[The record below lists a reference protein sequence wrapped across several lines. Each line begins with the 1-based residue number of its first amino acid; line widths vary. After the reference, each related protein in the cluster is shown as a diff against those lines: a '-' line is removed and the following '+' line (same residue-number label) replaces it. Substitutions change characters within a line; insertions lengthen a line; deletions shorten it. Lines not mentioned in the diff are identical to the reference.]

1 MQVIE
6 KPKQMQSLS
15 EALRRE
21 GKKIA
26 FVPTMGY
33 FHEGHLTLMRE
44 AKRLGDVLVVSIF
57 VNPLQFG
64 PSEDYDRYPR
74 DLERDL
80 KMAEEVG
87 VDIVFHPQVED
98 IYPPNFQT
106 YVEVSELQKYL
117 CGRFRPNHFRGVAT
131 VVLKLFNIVK
141 PHVAV
146 FGLKDYQQYL
156 IIKRMVK
163 DLNLDVEVVGIPTVR
178 EEDNLAASS
187 RNVYLNAEERKAA
200 RALYKALMEAK
211 RLFEEGERNASKL
224 LEASRKVIEREPL
237 VNLQYLELCDPET
250 LEPLSGNIERAL
262 LAIAAWVGKTRLID
276 NIILE

>member
-21 GKKIA
+21 GKRIA

-44 AKRLGDVLVVSIF
+44 AKRLGDILVISIF

-64 PSEDYDRYPR
+64 PSEDYERYPR

-87 VDIVFHPQVED
+87 VDIVFCPQVYD
-98 IYPPNFQT
+98 MYPSNFQT

-117 CGRFRPNHFRGVAT
+117 CGKFRPGHFRGVAT

-156 IIKRMVK
+156 IIKRMVE
-163 DLNLDVEVVGIPTVR
+163 DLNLDIEVVGVPTVR
-178 EEDNLAASS
+178 EEDHLAASS

-211 RLFEEGERNASKL
+211 RLFEKGERSASKI
-224 LEASRKVIEREPL
+224 LEASRRVIEQEPL
-237 VNLQYLELCDPET
+237 VNLQYLELCNPET
-250 LEPLSGNIERAL
+250 LEPLSGDIKRAL
-262 LAIAAWVGKTRLID
+262 LAVAAWVGKARLID

>member
-156 IIKRMVK
+156 IIKRMVE

-187 RNVYLNAEERKAA
+187 RNVYLNMEERKAA

-211 RLFEEGERNASKL
+211 RLFEDGERNASKL

>member
-87 VDIVFHPQVED
+87 VEIVFHPQVED

-156 IIKRMVK
+156 IIKRMVE

>member
-15 EALRRE
+15 EGLRRE
-21 GKKIA
+21 GKRIA

-44 AKRLGDVLVVSIF
+44 AKRLGDILVISIF

-64 PSEDYDRYPR
+64 PSEDYERYPR

-80 KMAEEVG
+80 KMAEGVG
-87 VDIVFHPQVED
+87 VDIVFCPQVYD
-98 IYPPNFQT
+98 MYPSNFQT

-117 CGRFRPNHFRGVAT
+117 CGKFRPGHFRGVAT

-156 IIKRMVK
+156 IIKRMVE
-163 DLNLDVEVVGIPTVR
+163 DLNLDIEVVGIPTVR
-178 EEDNLAASS
+178 EEDHLAASS

-211 RLFEEGERNASKL
+211 RLFEEGERSASKI
-224 LEASRKVIEREPL
+224 LEASRRVIEQEPL

-250 LEPLSGNIERAL
+250 LEPLSGDIKRAL
-262 LAIAAWVGKTRLID
+262 LAVAAWVGKTRLID

>member
-117 CGRFRPNHFRGVAT
+117 CGKFRPNHFRGVAT

-156 IIKRMVK
+156 IIKRMVE

-187 RNVYLNAEERKAA
+187 RNVYLNMEERKAA

>member
-15 EALRRE
+15 EALRRD
-21 GKKIA
+21 GKRIA

-44 AKRLGDVLVVSIF
+44 AKRLGDVLVISIF

-64 PSEDYDRYPR
+64 PSEDYERYPR

-80 KMAEEVG
+80 KMAEGVG
-87 VDIVFHPQVED
+87 VDIVFRPRVYD
-98 IYPPNFQT
+98 MYPSNFQT
-106 YVEVSELQKYL
+106 HVEVSELQKYL
-117 CGRFRPNHFRGVAT
+117 CGKFRPGHFRGVAT

-156 IIKRMVK
+156 IIKQMVE

-178 EEDNLAASS
+178 EEDHLAASS

-200 RALYKALMEAK
+200 RSLYKALSEAK
-211 RLFEEGERNASKL
+211 RLFEEGERNAFKL
-224 LEASRKVIEREPL
+224 IESSRKVIEQEPL
-237 VNLQYLELCDPET
+237 INLQYLELCDPET
-250 LEPLSGNIERAL
+250 LEPLSGDIKRAL

>member
-64 PSEDYDRYPR
+64 PSEDCDRYPR

-156 IIKRMVK
+156 IIKRMVE

>member
-156 IIKRMVK
+156 IIKRMVE

>member
-21 GKKIA
+21 GKRIA

-44 AKRLGDVLVVSIF
+44 AKRLGDILVISIF

-64 PSEDYDRYPR
+64 PSEDYERYPR

-87 VDIVFHPQVED
+87 VDIVFCPQVYD
-98 IYPPNFQT
+98 MYPSNFQT

-117 CGRFRPNHFRGVAT
+117 CGKFRPGHFRGVAT

-156 IIKRMVK
+156 IIKRMVE
-163 DLNLDVEVVGIPTVR
+163 DLNLDIEVVGVPTVR
-178 EEDNLAASS
+178 EEDHLAASS

-211 RLFEEGERNASKL
+211 RLFEEGERSASKI
-224 LEASRKVIEREPL
+224 LEASRRVIEQEPL
-237 VNLQYLELCDPET
+237 VNLQYLELCNPET
-250 LEPLSGNIERAL
+250 LEPLSGDIKRAL
-262 LAIAAWVGKTRLID
+262 LAVAAWVGKARLID

>member
-117 CGRFRPNHFRGVAT
+117 CGKFRPNHFRGVAT

-156 IIKRMVK
+156 IIKRMVE

-187 RNVYLNAEERKAA
+187 RNVYLNMEERKAA

-211 RLFEEGERNASKL
+211 RLFEDGERNASKL